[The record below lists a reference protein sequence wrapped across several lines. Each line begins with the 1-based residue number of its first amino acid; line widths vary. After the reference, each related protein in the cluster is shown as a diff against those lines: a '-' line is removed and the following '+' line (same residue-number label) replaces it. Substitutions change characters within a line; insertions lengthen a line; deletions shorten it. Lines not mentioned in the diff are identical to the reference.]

1 MRFFVI
7 TVFAVIGFTA
17 GVANAADPRARAP
30 LVEKSKER
38 FVSRS
43 IDHPKSDIDTGQVEG
58 IIDAPV
64 GHVIQLMRDYDSY
77 RHFLP
82 FFTGSKV
89 LERTPRGAMVRMKA
103 KILKGA
109 VTIDAVV
116 RARETS
122 IEYGGTRFAL
132 QKVKGN
138 IERLDAVWNLYPIQ
152 GDRTLVVFR
161 LMLDP
166 DIWFVRDSTLTNYN
180 QVNARRTI
188 RSIRKRA
195 KKIPY
200 RQPDPK
206 PVSVEQVPP
215 MPDLPAAVEPPTQ

>member
-1 MRFFVI
+1 MDD
-7 TVFAVIGFTA
+7 
-17 GVANAADPRARAP
+17 GVSAFPAD
-30 LVEKSKER
+30 V
-38 FVSRS
+38 
-43 IDHPKSDIDTGQVEG
+43 T
-58 IIDAPV
+58 
-64 GHVIQLMRDYDSY
+64 
-77 RHFLP
+77 
-82 FFTGSKV
+82 
-89 LERTPRGAMVRMKA
+89 GAMVAAMNQGVA
-103 KILKGA
+103 
-109 VTIDAVV
+109 TINAVV

-132 QKVKGN
+132 HKVEGN
-138 IERLDAVWNLYPIQ
+138 IERLDAVWNLYPIE
-152 GDRTLVVFR
+152 GNRTLVVFR

-200 RQPDPK
+200 RQPEPK

-215 MPDLPAAVEPPTQ
+215 MPDLPAAVDPLTP